1 MSRLAKKP
9 ILFDS
14 KVQATYKNRELNV
27 KGKLGELNYQIPEGV
42 DLEIK
47 ENQIEIVADL
57 ESSKVRMMAGTAG
70 STVNNMI
77 TGVSEGF
84 TKVLE
89 LVGVGYR
96 AQLEGQKLTLAL
108 GYSHPIEVVPPPG
121 ITFTV
126 EKGGRDFKVDG
137 IDKELVGQVAA
148 KIRAVRKPEP
158 YKGKGI
164 RYAGE
169 YVRMKAGKA
178 GKATL

>member
-108 GYSHPIEVVPPPG
+108 GYSHPIEYQLPKAVTAELEGNNKIKLVSY
-121 ITFTV
+121 
-126 EKGGRDFKVDG
+126 
-137 IDKELVGQVAA
+137 DKQVLGQTAA
-148 KIRAVRKPEP
+148 EIRKYRPPEP
-158 YKGKGI
+158 YKGKGVLFEGEVII
-164 RYAGE
+164 R
-169 YVRMKAGKA
+169 KAGKA
-178 GKATL
+178 AKATT